1 MSAVGNGAREVH
13 HAQGHHRVIA
23 AGLLCAGVLAG
34 VVACSTSTP
43 ASMASFGFPELGT
56 APDGARISL
65 SEAFC
70 SDLQRG
76 LTPMN
81 ILGTSVKDD
90 TYTPREAADLA
101 HGFASMSCPEQL
113 RSNAGL
119 RTYLANWDID
129 ADA

>member
-1 MSAVGNGAREVH
+1 MNALGSVVKDGDHPSAN
-13 HAQGHHRVIA
+13 HRVIA
-23 AGLLCAGVLAG
+23 VALLCAGILAG
-34 VVACSTSTP
+34 IAACSTSAP
-43 ASMASFGFPELGT
+43 ASIASFGFPELGT
-56 APDGARISL
+56 APDGARMSL

-70 SDLQRG
+70 SDLQHG
-76 LTPMN
+76 MTPMN
-81 ILGTSVKDD
+81 ILGRRVKDG

-101 HGFASMSCPEQL
+101 YGFAAMSCPEQL